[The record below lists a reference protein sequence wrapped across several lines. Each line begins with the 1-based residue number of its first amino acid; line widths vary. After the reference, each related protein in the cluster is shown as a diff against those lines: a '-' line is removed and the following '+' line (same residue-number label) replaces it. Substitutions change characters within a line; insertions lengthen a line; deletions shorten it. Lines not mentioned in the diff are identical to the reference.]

1 MAELLSILAK
11 ALLLLLSRLDK
22 EKHKKLIGDFYIR
35 LDADPCQLLVEQFHK
50 GSGSPNTACSAAEKC
65 EGD

>member
-50 GSGSPNTACSAAEKC
+50 GSSGADTTSTAAQKC
-65 EGD
+65 KGD